1 MTCYCTLQVGCH
13 KEQTA
18 FILWWFEVP
27 VIIRIDLVDQKMNA
41 VCFLVTTYLQSAV
54 AISKETCVC
63 VCVCVYSNKYM
74 HLCGYGCK
82 GLFMKYNYAM

>member
-63 VCVCVYSNKYM
+63 VFVCVCIRISICTCVGMAVKVYS
-74 HLCGYGCK
+74 
-82 GLFMKYNYAM
+82 